1 MGLFE
6 KIKIKKAQKRQR
18 SEKEILMWVRL
29 WKMVL
34 YKKRDKHRERK
45 QN

>member
-18 SEKEILMWVRL
+18 SEKEINVS
-29 WKMVL
+29 KIVE
-34 YKKRDKHRERK
+34 DGVI
-45 QN
+45 